1 MRVVSGVSILILGFT
16 LIGCANTPR
25 PLPYVQ
31 RPDRIT
37 PAAVEALMPYVAQH
51 SSGLDDIDRRRAAEA
66 QAVALEFGR
75 QGQPTAWRNPDS
87 GNYGET
93 IPGPPRPEGATP
105 SCRTFTHTL
114 YSKGQAQ
121 TLSGRACR
129 DGAGVWT
136 VAS

>member
-1 MRVVSGVSILILGFT
+1 MRVVVHLSVLTLG
-16 LIGCANTPR
+16 LALAGCANTPK

-37 PAAVEALMPYVAQH
+37 PAAVEALMPYLAGH
-51 SSGLDDIDRRRAAEA
+51 TSGLDDIDRRRAAEA

-75 QGQPTAWRNPDS
+75 QGQPTAWRNPDTN
-87 GNYGET
+87 NYGEA
-93 IPGPPRPEGATP
+93 IPGPPRPEGTP